1 MSIETGVLMSIVAA
15 CVAVATFLIARLKD
29 AEERGALKQRVADLE
44 RRQDL
49 SDAKIDA
56 VLEKLDDIGRDVT
69 ALVTE
74 MKHLQRE
81 NCHDREEI

>member
-44 RRQDL
+44 RRQNL

-56 VLEKLDDIGRDVT
+56 VLAKLDDIGNNVT

-74 MKHLQRE
+74 MEHLKGVAV
-81 NCHDREEI
+81 

>member
-1 MSIETGVLMSIVAA
+1 MSVEVGLLLSILAA

-74 MKHLQRE
+74 MKHLKRE